1 MADWESGNKSR
12 RMILSY
18 DQRIMLG
25 QYSVADLMGYRHTK
39 DGQLVIEPEE
49 AKTVRF
55 IFLAFIQGYNYD
67 QIAMILTQKKRS
79 TLRGRQ
85 EWNGVM
91 VANIMKN
98 ERRWGDLEARKSI
111 VVDYKLGKVTKNNG
125 NRCSAYVPEHHEAIV
140 SPEIAR
146 AAHLVA
152 SSSKKC
158 GVQDIAVIRQGALKG
173 FVGIHPNWNGINA
186 ESIRS
191 LCLSTY
197 LPEEVAKLNKMAEM
211 RSGKKLDM
219 ALPSDYLTVSGI
231 CFINQSSP
239 VMEMK
244 NLLLGAAGFIGTNLA
259 IELAKNPKNKL
270 TLVDRNKDYFKT
282 VVKMN
287 IGNINVM
294 ESNLTF
300 DMDFDSILKE
310 QDVVYHLV
318 STTVPTTSN
327 QHISQEL
334 VSNVIFSA
342 NLFEACIR
350 CGVEKVVFIS
360 SGGTVYG
367 KESDCP
373 LKEKTAT
380 NPISSY
386 GVQKITIEKLLYL
399 YRYMYGL
406 DYRIIRLANPY
417 GPYQRPNGVLGA
429 VTTFTYKA
437 LQGEDITVYGD
448 GSVVRDFI
456 YADAAGNTVVYMVPN
471 YQIDGKTGT
480 WLPYDSEVIEGVC
493 FFMMRNE
500 QRKDAVSPIVVDSKG
515 VFVTD
520 APNGFENVRSILT
533 EYIHRDK
540 KKQPNMTEHEKYL
553 TNGTYERAR
562 ESGTEQNYDMI
573 DGCVNNVPKKPRRIG
588 GRWSVLDR
596 LHIKQ
601 AERKQKEQPQ
611 QQQRERSRKN

>member
-1 MADWESGNKSR
+1 
-12 RMILSY
+12 
-18 DQRIMLG
+18 
-25 QYSVADLMGYRHTK
+25 MGYRHTK